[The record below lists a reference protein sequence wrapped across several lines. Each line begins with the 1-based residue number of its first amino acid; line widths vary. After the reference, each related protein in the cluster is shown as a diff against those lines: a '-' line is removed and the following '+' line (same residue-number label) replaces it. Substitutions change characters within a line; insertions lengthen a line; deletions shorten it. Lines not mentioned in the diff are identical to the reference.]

1 MNKHE
6 SKYYNTASLMQE
18 ALISLLDKK
27 EYEFISIKEICTKA
41 GVNRSTFYLH
51 YETLDDLL
59 QETIES
65 YMQKF
70 YSSFDAKLDIEE
82 IINTN
87 QTQNLFLLTPKY
99 LNKYLD
105 FIRNNKK
112 IFSIS
117 IRKPQL
123 LNGYNI
129 FNSMS
134 ESYFK
139 PIMDYYKID
148 ETIQPYLIRFHI
160 DGIMSIIKQWLKD
173 DCLLSNEY
181 VIDIIDYCLDLKHLK
196 EKFNQTK

>member
-65 YMQKF
+65 FTQKF
-70 YSSFDAKLDIEE
+70 YDSFNVKIDIDE
-82 IINTN
+82 IIKTN
-87 QTQNLFLLTPKY
+87 QTQSFFLLTPKY
-99 LNKYLD
+99 LNIYLD

-112 IFSIS
+112 LFSIS
-117 IRKPQL
+117 IKKPQL
-123 LNGYNI
+123 LNGHDI
-129 FNSMS
+129 FNSLN

-148 ETIQPYLIRFHI
+148 KTIQPYLIKFYI
-160 DGIMSIIKQWLKD
+160 ESIMSIVKQWLKD
-173 DCLLSNEY
+173 DCLISNEY

-196 EKFNQTK
+196 EKFENKK